1 MLEKVIEKVRALN
14 EPNPCRLEAKYKPH
28 THTSDEVFMGDV
40 GEWEG
45 ESLTDTLGAIVVM
58 IEGKADVNHG
68 HDIDEIEGLQVALN
82 HKANINHGHDEISS
96 PEGEA
101 RVYFEDGDVRISGK
115 DLVIDLS
122 DSEGEDIVRITE
134 SDLINIAR
142 AKRNP
147 DETPTTNSD
156 NLVTS
161 GGVAAALAGKAA
173 SSHTQAIST
182 ITGLQTALDKKVEFG
197 VEKVNANSSPLVI
210 TNVPEGKPY
219 LVYASTAKPVSDMV
233 SSIYDIKFSGD
244 TTTRRCYLIRV
255 YSGGLAFSSTCRLV
269 VVDGAWS

>member
-28 THTSDEVFMGDV
+28 THTSDEVFMGDI

-58 IEGKADVNHG
+58 IEGKADVNHD
-68 HDIDEIEGLQVALN
+68 HDMDEIEGLQVALN
-82 HKANINHGHDEISS
+82 HKANISHGHDEISS

-161 GGVAAALAGKAA
+161 GGVAAALDGK
-173 SSHTQAIST
+173 
-182 ITGLQTALDKKVEFG
+182 LD
-197 VEKVNANSSPLVI
+197 
-210 TNVPEGKPY
+210 
-219 LVYASTAKPVSDMV
+219 
-233 SSIYDIKFSGD
+233 SSISYDAVRAVYDVNELPVGHLILINQSDALVKKKLSQMIVQTELSLDQIHFHLNSGD
-244 TTTRRCYLIRV
+244 LTNNFFLVRRFTYVIGFV
-255 YSGGLAFSSTCRLV
+255 THHFIEV
-269 VVDGAWS
+269 VGAWD